1 MTEEVESCLVCGATP
16 VRGVRRVVEPSC
28 VIFQEVFK
36 DSDLVEADGSFRVLC
51 LVCDNLVS
59 RLEEVSREKKAIKEE
74 LGARVSSN
82 QAFSASGLRTAR
94 NVVETDKVKDISGL
108 LTEGKTCQR

>member
-1 MTEEVESCLVCGATP
+1 MTEEVEACLVCGATP

-28 VIFQEVFK
+28 VLFQEVFK

-82 QAFSASGLRTAR
+82 QARSR
-94 NVVETDKVKDISGL
+94 ISL
-108 LTEGKTCQR
+108 AF